1 MYFPVLTDFSI
12 FLVSILPGESEVKAS
27 SGFWEREFLPR
38 PPSPASNDHL
48 ETKNCPPVGEPF
60 F

>member
-12 FLVSILPGESEVKAS
+12 FLVSIPPGESEVKAS

-38 PPSPASNDHL
+38 PPSPASNARL
-48 ETKNCPPVGEPF
+48 QTKKLPSGGRAVF
-60 F
+60 